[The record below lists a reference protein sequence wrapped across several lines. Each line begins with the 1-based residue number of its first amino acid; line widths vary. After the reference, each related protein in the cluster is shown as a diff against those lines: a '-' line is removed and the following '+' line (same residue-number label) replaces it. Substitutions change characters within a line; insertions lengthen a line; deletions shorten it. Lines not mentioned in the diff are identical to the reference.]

1 MPFNY
6 VEKVTALTQERRL
19 RFYEQLAC
27 NLTISI
33 RAVWSDA
40 ELSDAERVDRMKWIN
55 EIMHRVT
62 AKISITRLNTREW
75 TDADMWEM
83 IKGFVAQNNAIEGD
97 VALAVLSS
105 YQHVTQ
111 QTGGAPA

>member
-1 MPFNY
+1 MSFNY
-6 VEKVTALTQERRL
+6 MGRLNELTQEKRL

-33 RAVWSDA
+33 RAVWSNV
-40 ELSDAERVDRMKWIN
+40 ELSDTEKVDRMRWIN

-62 AKISITRLNTREW
+62 AKISVTRLNTCEW

-83 IKGFVAQNNAIEGD
+83 IKCFVAQNEGIKAD
-97 VALAVLSS
+97 VAFAVLSS
-105 YQHVTQ
+105 YEYVAQRD
-111 QTGGAPA
+111 